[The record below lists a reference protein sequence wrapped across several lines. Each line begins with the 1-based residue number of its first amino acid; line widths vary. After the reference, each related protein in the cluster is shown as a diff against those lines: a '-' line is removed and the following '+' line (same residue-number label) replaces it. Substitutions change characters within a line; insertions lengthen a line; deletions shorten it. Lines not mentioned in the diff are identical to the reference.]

1 MQSFLDSDFSCVI
14 IQWGEDMS
22 RIKIFLEKLES
33 NISEAILGKSKQT
46 ELLGIAFLCGG
57 NVLMEDLPGTGK
69 TMMMR
74 AFAKS
79 VGGEFS
85 RIQLTPDVMP
95 SDVTGL
101 NFYNMKTGEF
111 EFRKGPIFANIVLA
125 DEINR
130 ASPRTQSGLLE
141 AMAEKQVTI
150 DGVTYPMAQPFMVVA
165 TQNPLE
171 SFGTFPLPEAQ
182 LDRFMMKLSLG
193 YPDRREELEVAR
205 REDTSEIIARL
216 EPILTES
223 DLAECRR
230 EVESIHFGQVVEDYL
245 MDIVDMTRKDP
256 HFRAGVSTRSVMAL
270 HRASGY
276 LAALR
281 GRHFVL
287 PEDVKYLAPFIMA
300 HRCVYRDISESD
312 TKTEFFMKMLESIA
326 VPTEDI
332 GS

>member
-1 MQSFLDSDFSCVI
+1 
-14 IQWGEDMS
+14 MS
-22 RIKIFLEKLES
+22 RIKTFLDKLES
-33 NISEAILGKSKQT
+33 NISRAILGKSKQV

-101 NFYNMKTGEF
+101 NFYNMKAGEF

-141 AMAEKQVTI
+141 AMAEKQVTV

-205 REDTSEIIARL
+205 REDTAEIITRL
-216 EPILTES
+216 APVPEEGELE
-223 DLAECRR
+223 ACRA
-230 EVESIHFGQVVEDYL
+230 EVENIRFGQVVEDYL
-245 MDIVDMTRKDP
+245 MDIVDMTRRDP

-270 HRASGY
+270 HRASRY

-281 GRHFVL
+281 GRDFVL

-300 HRCVYRDISESD
+300 HRCVYRDLSESD
-312 TKTEFFMKMLESIA
+312 TKADFFAKMLEGIA
-326 VPTEDI
+326 VPTEKI
-332 GS
+332 G